1 MGRRSMTGG
10 VVGKG
15 GQRIQYEFRLNGVR
29 YRPSIKAIPTEA
41 NLRRAREH
49 LKEIQQRIR
58 LGTFSF
64 IEDFPDF
71 RDLNKV
77 FHSSPYR
84 TCNQVFDEYLAHSES
99 RRAKNDLSF
108 APAATSKSPTRG
120 RVKIPHLAAAGRLMI
135 TRVDGL
141 WQGVQRIP

>member
-1 MGRRSMTGG
+1 VGRRSMTGG

-84 TCNQVFDEYLAHSES
+84 TCSQVFDEYLAHCES

-108 APAATSKSPTRG
+108 AILDWPLETWPQSLKRWNSRQKEVAE
-120 RVKIPHLAAAGRLMI
+120 RVETDLAQSI
-135 TRVDGL
+135 H
-141 WQGVQRIP
+141 